1 MPLSESDLKYL
12 WDMVGF
18 AKTATALISGMTR
31 EAYLADQRTQLAVE
45 RCVEVIGEA
54 ARNVSAVGQAA
65 LPAVEWRPIVATRH
79 IIAHDYGEIDQ
90 STLWRIVTVHVPKL
104 LVQLAPVL
112 EANDPGPES
121 TKNPAEP

>member
-18 AKTATALISGMTR
+18 AKTGTALISGMTR

-45 RCVEVIGEA
+45 RCIEVIGEA

-65 LPAVEWRPIVATRH
+65 LPAVEWRPIVATRN
-79 IIAHDYGEIDQ
+79 IIAHEYGEIDQ